1 VSRRSRTWLLVVS
14 IVAVLSLLSTIAV
27 AAVLRLSDGSQALSL
42 ASCGPTRSQGSVV
55 QVQLADSGGGGMMMG
70 GSAMMVRVYA
80 SPTSVPS
87 GEITFIATNTGAL
100 NHELLVLPAPADGPG
115 TRAVGAD
122 GKIEESSRLGEASK
136 SCGSGAGDGI
146 TPGARSWVTLHLKP
160 GTYELLCDIPWH
172 YANGMFEPISVR

>member
-1 VSRRSRTWLLVVS
+1 VNRRSRTWLFIVG
-14 IVAVLSLLSTIAV
+14 IVAVLSILSTLAV
-27 AAVLRLSDGSQALSL
+27 AAILRPSDGSQALSV
-42 ASCGPTRSQGSVV
+42 ASCGPTNLQGSVV
-55 QVQLADSGGGGMMMG
+55 QVQLADGGGGMMMG

-87 GEITFIATNTGAL
+87 GEITFVATNIGAL
-100 NHELLVLPAPADGPG
+100 NHELLILPAPTDGPG
-115 TRAVGAD
+115 TRATGAD
-122 GKIEESSRLGEASK
+122 GKINELSRLGEASK